1 VSDALLAHD
10 GGEELV
16 SRISHELRTPLA
28 VIVGYGELLGIRNDD
43 ATRLA
48 AADRILEAAGR
59 LSKGIESTLTV
70 LALDLI
76 EVELI
81 REPVELDRLVADAI
95 ALAGPG
101 ASGVDTQRVSVWP
114 VVQADSER
122 LTDTLAAALSSA
134 TAEAGRIEVDVEQR
148 DANAALVIC
157 SGSEWTGTDG
167 ARLALYALGR
177 VAARLGGSVTI
188 RSSTDVS
195 LELPLAHQKVM
206 RCRRVLVVDDDPGV
220 RNLLRV
226 TLLTFEGLEI
236 VEASSPA
243 EALACLEKETPDL
256 ILLDWR
262 MPEGSG
268 AEVLEELV
276 RRGHDVP
283 VIVVTAEGESGRPR
297 AESLGADMFLT
308 KPFSPIQLLHTV
320 EQLLPGLGTA

>member
-1 VSDALLAHD
+1 VSDAQRAHD

-28 VIVGYGELLGIRNDD
+28 VIVGYGELLGTRNDD

-76 EVELI
+76 DVELV
-81 REPVELDRLVADAI
+81 REPIGLDRLVADAI

-101 ASGVDTQRVSVWP
+101 ASAVDTERVTVWP

-122 LTDTLAAALSSA
+122 LTGTLATALCA
-134 TAEAGRIEVDVEQR
+134 TAEAGRIELDVEQR
-148 DANAALVIC
+148 DPNAALVIS
-157 SGSEWTGTDG
+157 SGGEWTGTDG

-177 VAARLGGSVTI
+177 VATRLGGSVTI

-195 LELPLAHQKVM
+195 LELPLARQEAVPG
-206 RCRRVLVVDDDPGV
+206 RRVLVVDDDPGV

-226 TLLTFEGLEI
+226 TLLTFDGLEI
-236 VEASSPA
+236 VEASSA
-243 EALACLEKETPDL
+243 VEALACLEKETLDL

-268 AEVLEELV
+268 AEVLEELG

-283 VIVVTAEGESGRPR
+283 VIVVTAEGESGRQL